1 MEADA
6 VVKGAQILYNLMRDY
21 TNVGAAREKIATIEH
36 QADEIVHNIFE
47 ELNQT
52 FITPID
58 SGDISGL
65 ALALDNVIDHI
76 NGAARRVHSYEIEY
90 PTKAMMDFSEILL
103 KSTTELCA
111 AVREL
116 REPKNAKRIEA
127 RCVEINRLENEGD
140 VILNKGVVELFD
152 NVTRGAKEMIKLKEI
167 YEFIESAI
175 DRCEDATN
183 VISDIIMKN
192 R

>member
-21 TNVGAAREKIATIEH
+21 TNAGEAREKIATIEH

-58 SGDISGL
+58 SEDISGL

-76 NGAARRVHSYEIEY
+76 NGAARRIHSYEVEY
-90 PTKAMMDFSEILL
+90 PTKAMIDFSEVLL

-116 REPKNAKRIEA
+116 RDPKNAKSIEA
-127 RCVEINRLENEGD
+127 RCIEINRLENEGD
-140 VILNKGVVELFD
+140 IILNKGVVELFD